1 LCLQNIFIIE
11 GLHREPF
18 HEDIHRASRHRL
30 TWKRRALKEICAFLL
45 LCNILLWIMPAFGA
59 RPQFD
64 NTIGAEFYEFT
75 MWAAVVNIGL
85 PFGIFYRMHSVAS
98 LFEVFLTS

>member
-1 LCLQNIFIIE
+1 MTPCCVPPSLPLQ
-11 GLHREPF
+11 
-18 HEDIHRASRHRL
+18 
-30 TWKRRALKEICAFLL
+30 
-45 LCNILLWIMPAFGA
+45 LWIMPAFGA

-64 NTIGAEFYEFT
+64 HSVETDFYKFT

-98 LFEVFLTS
+98 LFEVYLMS

>member
-1 LCLQNIFIIE
+1 
-11 GLHREPF
+11 
-18 HEDIHRASRHRL
+18 
-30 TWKRRALKEICAFLL
+30 
-45 LCNILLWIMPAFGA
+45 MPAFGA

-64 NTIGAEFYEFT
+64 LDTESKFYNFN
-75 MWAAVVNIGL
+75 MWAAIVNVGL

>member
-1 LCLQNIFIIE
+1 MSL
-11 GLHREPF
+11 
-18 HEDIHRASRHRL
+18 
-30 TWKRRALKEICAFLL
+30 ICAFFCFPLTLL
-45 LCNILLWIMPAFGA
+45 TDCSIFFIHVFTLQLWIMPAFGA

-64 NTIGAEFYEFT
+64 HDTETEFYEFN

-98 LFEVFLTS
+98 LFEVYLTS

>member
-1 LCLQNIFIIE
+1 MKC
-11 GLHREPF
+11 
-18 HEDIHRASRHRL
+18 S
-30 TWKRRALKEICAFLL
+30 TSFLYFFTRQ
-45 LCNILLWIMPAFGA
+45 LWIMPAFGA

-64 NTIGAEFYEFT
+64 HDTETEFYEFN

-98 LFEVFLTS
+98 LFEVYLTS

>member
-1 LCLQNIFIIE
+1 MLTTFF
-11 GLHREPF
+11 F
-18 HEDIHRASRHRL
+18 HDFTRQ
-30 TWKRRALKEICAFLL
+30 
-45 LCNILLWIMPAFGA
+45 LWIMPAFGA

-64 NTIGAEFYEFT
+64 HDTETEFYEFN

-98 LFEVFLTS
+98 LFEVYLTS